1 MVVVVCD
8 EGVISR
14 KLEPTY
20 VYLFKALATVVQDL
34 CREVAGILLLWVKV
48 KGHYDEINNKADNLA
63 TDGRVGLPRTRNS
76 GSQTHV
82 LLV

>member
-14 KLEPTY
+14 NLEPTH

-34 CREVAGILLLWVKV
+34 CREAAGILLLWVKV
-48 KGHYDEINNKADNLA
+48 KGHYDEINNKA
-63 TDGRVGLPRTRNS
+63 G
-76 GSQTHV
+76 
-82 LLV
+82 